1 MKVIRVSLNHRVSTV
16 RPLRNNVTTIVFCR
30 PTLSARKPIRIRET
44 AFTPFDRAM
53 SKAPVSVEYAR
64 DEANKEV

>member
-1 MKVIRVSLNHRVSTV
+1 MKVIRLSLNHRVSTV
-16 RPLRNNVTTIVFCR
+16 RPLRNNVTIVFCR
-30 PTLSARKPIRIRET
+30 PVRKPIRIRET
-44 AFTPFDRAM
+44 AFTPFESAM